1 MLLLYLFSLASGSSE
16 SSIYIPLCFYFIDI
30 SFFRLFRHDAFTFH
44 YASTLSIRGS
54 LFQMRRT
61 YLHSTML
68 LLYQRWLR
76 ASLYRIQ
83 HLHSTMLLL
92 YPYRVVCPECVSHI
106 YIPLCFYFIRDF
118 QSRFPCDL
126 IYLHSTM
133 LLLYLLRFRLSTA
146 CSSNLHSTMLLLYRS
161 RCSLCVDRKDI
172 YIPLCFYFI
181 QMTLRLPQL
190 HPPHLHSTMLLLYL
204 SEALLTLS
212 SKTYLHSTMLL
223 LYRRT
228 CNKCR

>member
-1 MLLLYLFSLASGSSE
+1 MSL
-16 SSIYIPLCFYFIDI
+16 IYIPLCFYFIDI

-92 YPYRVVCPECVSHI
+92 YRFFQPRKDCCVFHLHSTMLLLYPYRVVCPECVSHI
-106 YIPLCFYFIRDF
+106 YIPLCFYFI
-118 QSRFPCDL
+118 QSYR
-126 IYLHSTM
+126 T
-133 LLLYLLRFRLSTA
+133 TT
-146 CSSNLHSTMLLLYRS
+146 SNLTSIFTFHYAS
-161 RCSLCVDRKDI
+161 
-172 YIPLCFYFI
+172 
-181 QMTLRLPQL
+181 
-190 HPPHLHSTMLLLYL
+190 
-204 SEALLTLS
+204 TLS
-212 SKTYLHSTMLL
+212 PSATV
-223 LYRRT
+223 
-228 CNKCR
+228 

>member
-68 LLYQRWLR
+68 LLYRFFQPRKDCCVF
-76 ASLYRIQ
+76 

-106 YIPLCFYFIRDF
+106 YIPLCFYFI
-118 QSRFPCDL
+118 QSYR
-126 IYLHSTM
+126 T
-133 LLLYLLRFRLSTA
+133 TT
-146 CSSNLHSTMLLLYRS
+146 SNLTSIFTFHYAS
-161 RCSLCVDRKDI
+161 
-172 YIPLCFYFI
+172 
-181 QMTLRLPQL
+181 
-190 HPPHLHSTMLLLYL
+190 
-204 SEALLTLS
+204 TLS
-212 SKTYLHSTMLL
+212 PSATV
-223 LYRRT
+223 
-228 CNKCR
+228 

>member
-1 MLLLYLFSLASGSSE
+1 MLLLYHHQPQCNHPCIL
-16 SSIYIPLCFYFIDI
+16 
-30 SFFRLFRHDAFTFH
+30 
-44 YASTLSIRGS
+44 
-54 LFQMRRT
+54 

-68 LLYQRWLR
+68 LLYQQAL
-76 ASLYRIQ
+76 AVKGLYKNIYIPLCFYFIQ
-83 HLHSTMLLL
+83 RLPRLCLPIQYLHSTMLLL
-92 YPYRVVCPECVSHI
+92 YRFGTYLYSAPYSI

-181 QMTLRLPQL
+181 LIKFLRKLACVEFTFHYASTLSYSLRL
-190 HPPHLHSTMLLLYL
+190 
-204 SEALLTLS
+204 
-212 SKTYLHSTMLL
+212 
-223 LYRRT
+223 
-228 CNKCR
+228 